1 MLMALTLYRH
11 SHTSRPR
18 DLPRAAGAQRSFSV
32 YKSHFVPVTQK
43 FTFHSHNNTNKQN
56 MFLISEAVVLGA
68 EIIEVLCSYCLAV
81 NIWLSSNIGRG
92 LPERLALSLSMKSS

>member
-43 FTFHSHNNTNKQN
+43 FTFHSHNNTNKYN
-56 MFLISEAVVLGA
+56 MFRSRSLGRRNHRSVVQLLFGSEHLV
-68 EIIEVLCSYCLAV
+68 I
-81 NIWLSSNIGRG
+81 
-92 LPERLALSLSMKSS
+92 